1 MVFLE
6 ILFSKET
13 EDLIWEEKMQ
23 TYTYITQALLFVFAV
38 YFI

>member
-1 MVFLE
+1 MVFME

-13 EDLIWEEKMQ
+13 TDLVWEKKMQ
-23 TYTYITQALLFVFAV
+23 TYTYITQALLFVFAI